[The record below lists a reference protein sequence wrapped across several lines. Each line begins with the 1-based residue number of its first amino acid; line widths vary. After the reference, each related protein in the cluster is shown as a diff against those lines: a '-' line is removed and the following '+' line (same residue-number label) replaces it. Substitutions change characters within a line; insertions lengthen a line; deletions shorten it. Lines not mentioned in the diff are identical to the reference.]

1 MHSIVWLIKELK
13 EDCEET
19 TSLQRQQML
28 NHGYQKPYIMTTSF
42 REEMSCQRAAIC
54 DTTVALELHLGAM
67 VNRAHTWDIAGDS
80 CKGSGSGGVL
90 PFWSGSIMTAR
101 GR

>member
-1 MHSIVWLIKELK
+1 
-13 EDCEET
+13 
-19 TSLQRQQML
+19 ML
-28 NHGYQKPYIMTTSF
+28 NQTSKRRHGYQKTYIMPTLF

-80 CKGSGSGGVL
+80 GKGSGSGGVL
-90 PFWSGSIMTAR
+90 PF
-101 GR
+101 